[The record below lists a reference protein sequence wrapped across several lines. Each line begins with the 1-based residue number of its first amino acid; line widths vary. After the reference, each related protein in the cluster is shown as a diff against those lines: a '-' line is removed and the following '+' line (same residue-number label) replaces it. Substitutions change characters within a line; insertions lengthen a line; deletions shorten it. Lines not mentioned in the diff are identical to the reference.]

1 MDCQKIFEKISEG
14 IPIPT
19 REKCADFD
27 NSKRM
32 ALQSLKKAG
41 KAEVANQ
48 YRQKSSLKS
57 AELEVQGQL
66 AILLEEEKTNM
77 AWQSLIFAVPR
88 GVMAFAA
95 RAATNSLASPDNLA
109 RWKKIVHP
117 KCPLCSITPC
127 TLGHL
132 LNNCQEALDRY
143 EWRHNNIVK
152 YLQTTFSSQGM
163 EAVEVYSDLEGH
175 RINGVTVPPNIA
187 ITGLK
192 PDLVIVKRQ
201 SSPPEDALVELT
213 VPWDSSSGMENA
225 RKRKDDRYEKL
236 TSDIEEQGFRCF
248 NIPLEVGARGFI
260 NNRNRGVISHIC
272 KIMNIRKVSQVF
284 KNCSKLALL
293 GSYVIW
299 NARHSQ
305 DWTSGQYLSP

>member
-1 MDCQKIFEKISEG
+1 
-14 IPIPT
+14 
-19 REKCADFD
+19 
-27 NSKRM
+27 
-32 ALQSLKKAG
+32 
-41 KAEVANQ
+41 
-48 YRQKSSLKS
+48 
-57 AELEVQGQL
+57 
-66 AILLEEEKTNM
+66 M

-192 PDLVIVKRQ
+192 PDLVIVKR
-201 SSPPEDALVELT
+201 
-213 VPWDSSSGMENA
+213 
-225 RKRKDDRYEKL
+225 
-236 TSDIEEQGFRCF
+236 
-248 NIPLEVGARGFI
+248 
-260 NNRNRGVISHIC
+260 
-272 KIMNIRKVSQVF
+272 
-284 KNCSKLALL
+284 
-293 GSYVIW
+293 
-299 NARHSQ
+299 
-305 DWTSGQYLSP
+305 

>member
-1 MDCQKIFEKISEG
+1 
-14 IPIPT
+14 
-19 REKCADFD
+19 
-27 NSKRM
+27 
-32 ALQSLKKAG
+32 
-41 KAEVANQ
+41 
-48 YRQKSSLKS
+48 
-57 AELEVQGQL
+57 
-66 AILLEEEKTNM
+66 M
-77 AWQSLIFAVPR
+77 AWQSLIFSVPR

-132 LNNCQEALDRY
+132 LNNCKEALDRF

-152 YLQTTFSSQGM
+152 YLQTTISARGM
-163 EAVEVYSDLEGH
+163 EGVEVYADLEGH

-187 ITGLK
+187 ITGQK
-192 PDLVIVKRQ
+192 PDLVIVKRN
-201 SSPPEDALVELT
+201 STPPEVALVELT
-213 VPWDSSSGMENA
+213 VPWDSASGMEKA
-225 RKRKDDRYEKL
+225 RIRKDDRYDKL
-236 TSDIEEQGFRCF
+236 KTDIEGNGFKCH

-260 NNRNRGVISHIC
+260 NTRNKGVISHIC
-272 KIMNIRKVSQVF
+272 KIMNIKKVSQVL

-305 DWTSGQYLSP
+305 DWTSGQFLTP